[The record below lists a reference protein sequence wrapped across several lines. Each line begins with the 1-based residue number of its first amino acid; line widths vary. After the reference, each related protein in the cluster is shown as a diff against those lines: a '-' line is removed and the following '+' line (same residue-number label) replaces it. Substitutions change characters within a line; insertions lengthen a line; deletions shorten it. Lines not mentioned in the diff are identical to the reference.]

1 MAIPKCIRLCAFC
14 KPCFRATSCTL
25 RGVLHFLSLAL
36 SVAFKHFK
44 IVLLEFKVSVELNL
58 ECEREI
64 ICHEVTFMDKNIDVR
79 WIGLVVVLLPY
90 EIGLLFMLFGAIT
103 LVQVLFFGTLFYAL
117 LWAIIAFFRNPKD
130 VILLLIIGSK
140 L

>member
-1 MAIPKCIRLCAFC
+1 MEKETDI
-14 KPCFRATSCTL
+14 
-25 RGVLHFLSLAL
+25 H
-36 SVAFKHFK
+36 
-44 IVLLEFKVSVELNL
+44 
-58 ECEREI
+58 
-64 ICHEVTFMDKNIDVR
+64 
-79 WIGLVVVLLPY
+79 WIGWVVVLLPY

-117 LWAIIAFFRNPKD
+117 LWAIVAFFRNPKD

>member
-1 MAIPKCIRLCAFC
+1 M
-14 KPCFRATSCTL
+14 
-25 RGVLHFLSLAL
+25 
-36 SVAFKHFK
+36 SVAFNRFK
-44 IVLLEFKVSVELNL
+44 IASYEFKISVELNL

-64 ICHEVTFMDKNIDVR
+64 ICHEVTL
-79 WIGLVVVLLPY
+79 WIKTLMSVGLVVLLPY
-90 EIGLLFMLFGAIT
+90 EIGILFMLFGAIT
-103 LVQVLFFGTLFYAL
+103 FGQVLFWGTLFYAL